1 MAHPARRVM
10 PNGPVGRK
18 LQHFKCTSMSRA
30 SQAVHMPICEV
41 AAEYEPPA
49 PPCAWEVRWG
59 AVSGY
64 MTPVD
69 SISVGRFDR
78 KLAPQRLFPQP
89 PPRRAPGLYRPN
101 AAASARTDLVRSD
114 LAWWLGHGETGPY
127 GLTPSA
133 RPNTANTR
141 TASGPA
147 RSGCADPPFMGLLVT
162 SLALGAGSL
171 RRARVRLACQEAAWS
186 CGGPTCVFSTDFERS
201 RRGAHA
207 RSCFFALVFIASAS
221 I

>member
-1 MAHPARRVM
+1 
-10 PNGPVGRK
+10 
-18 LQHFKCTSMSRA
+18 
-30 SQAVHMPICEV
+30 MPIGEV

-49 PPCAWEVRWG
+49 PPYAWEVRWG

-133 RPNTANTR
+133 RPSTANTR
-141 TASGPA
+141 ARHCFLARASGPKLWPYA
-147 RSGCADPPFMGLLVT
+147 CAVIKLNINNYEIWLPLAIKIMALHPTPLE
-162 SLALGAGSL
+162 SLSHTQGDHKAQGM
-171 RRARVRLACQEAAWS
+171 
-186 CGGPTCVFSTDFERS
+186 
-201 RRGAHA
+201 H
-207 RSCFFALVFIASAS
+207 
-221 I
+221 